1 MHRSESSQYLVCWA
15 LIFPVVKSRHPP
27 LRPFP
32 HPPTDCTL
40 QEGQAGSAPPRRC
53 HIINILALTPCR
65 CHQPHHG
72 WPHTI
77 CMGWMVLDFLSWTGC
92 RADLGLLA
100 GADSRVHARSQP
112 QLPGILSQLFFLT
125 SSRVQICTAN
135 FSQPVPRD
143 QVPTSNSSRPSSSVQ
158 ILVGK
163 LPRLPPYV
171 QIRAANS
178 SRPNSRGQVS
188 AATSSPLLTA
198 KFSQPHWALGP
209 PPEWHFSVQGPVAKY
224 PRPNP
229 SGQISVANV
238 SRPNPRGQCL
248 AAKSSRP
255 NPRAEVFANYAS
267 SSSLKP
273 LNVHRFGLNHVR
285 PKAGA
290 SVPDTQPSFPRAA
303 SEHTFL
309 GMIKNVPRPR
319 GCFYASPRLPD
330 FYGYDVPPQV
340 DCSLPY
346 GLPQIK
352 RPVRIIRVVKISGKH
367 YQISSPNSKQSP
379 YYPGPCRPA
388 ADKLPPLSKRRFNGH
403 LGPADATSPRAEI
416 EWTEV
421 HTIWERQGVDS
432 DLGQLSRQFVVELAC
447 ELADC
452 SLNVRKMRAT
462 TAAPAFIR
470 NAYIPAY
477 GQDEVQ
483 ALSTVRVY
491 EYAVDLVME
500 ARSPQNASMASHGG
514 PLRKYARGVLIEDF
528 CHVIHPKDANN
539 RRKKTNAQNTDI
551 PLADDTF
558 AGLWLNGDQLS
569 ELDFL
574 WFLLCAKL
582 PCFIIEEV
590 PPGEPALTSFIVDT
604 INCCTSVAPVT
615 EGLLVAKRQALL
627 ERCHHRF
634 RTQAPSRSAEK
645 PREMLWNA
653 TYVCLTLLRVWI
665 SSLTSHKLQRWTVIR
680 GGLQIEKR
688 FFFLVPINNAQEQHW
703 FLVIIYEPPLEPSA
717 AAKPSESASHMVSG
731 FFGKPHPE
739 VDKPLDKYMIQWG
752 AVDKMSPPTEKMRGV
767 DLNSCGV
774 FLLHYARLFLKRPLY
789 YFSLVK
795 NDAPHNIS
803 KAHWDPN
810 GVLCADLRAQIQRVC
825 TDYLHDWLCSTI
837 LEPEV
842 IEVEDSDDEIEV
854 TGPVAVQPQKYQQ
867 STAFQRHLGLRK
879 PGFDLTQMPLVL
891 VHNVANNQGEDVI
904 MRPISDKLM
913 DSSVGAWQDGEE
925 EDAPYQGR
933 VAYWPFHHPTPT
945 TNRSALPTP
954 RPPGQ
959 SQSTNQGVN
968 EGAAG
973 QKRVG
978 RENLGVKGP
987 DLGTGAMMGDVKLA
1001 DIDSKVALLYLV
1013 GKHARFLRMTDD
1025 VKKQWV

>member
-1 MHRSESSQYLVCWA
+1 MSL
-15 LIFPVVKSRHPP
+15 PP
-27 LRPFP
+27 
-32 HPPTDCTL
+32 
-40 QEGQAGSAPPRRC
+40 APPRMAA
-53 HIINILALTPCR
+53 HNLYGMDGFGLPE
-65 CHQPHHG
+65 
-72 WPHTI
+72 
-77 CMGWMVLDFLSWTGC
+77 LDRAFLPAQTHVYMPAPS
-92 RADLGLLA
+92 L
-100 GADSRVHARSQP
+100 
-112 QLPGILSQLFFLT
+112 
-125 SSRVQICTAN
+125 
-135 FSQPVPRD
+135 PVPRD

-590 PPGEPALTSFIVDT
+590 PPGEPALTSHSPVAVDAAFSVLIET
-604 INCCTSVAPVT
+604 EPDDSTFVIAAHPLRLLPRDFWWLKDKRFLNDAIIDFELNCKAFRKCTSRSPTVT
-615 EGLLVAKRQALL
+615 ILVK
-627 ERCHHRF
+627 
-634 RTQAPSRSAEK
+634 
-645 PREMLWNA
+645 
-653 TYVCLTLLRVWI
+653 
-665 SSLTSHKLQRWTVIR
+665 
-680 GGLQIEKR
+680 
-688 FFFLVPINNAQEQHW
+688 
-703 FLVIIYEPPLEPSA
+703 
-717 AAKPSESASHMVSG
+717 ASHMVSG

-1013 GKHARFLRMTDD
+1013 GKVR
-1025 VKKQWV
+1025 